1 MTSMLVCYNRRS
13 MNTDRLKRHVKIVC
27 TLGPASN
34 SPEIIGKM
42 LQGGMD
48 VARLNLSYGTLEEHR
63 QTVATVRSV
72 SQKMELPTAI
82 LLDCPGRKRRTGDT
96 KAVFGDHLQFARD
109 NQIDFIALS
118 FITSTQQ
125 VEEVKSLLKEMS
137 VGIPIITKIEKGEA
151 LAVSGPIIDVS
162 DGVMVA
168 RGDLGLQISIE
179 KVPLA
184 QKKIIREANQR
195 GKPVIT
201 ATEMLESMVK
211 SATPTRAEA
220 TDVANAV
227 LDGTDAV
234 MLSEETSIG
243 KYPVEAVEMMVK
255 IILEAET
262 VFPHDEVLR
271 ESHVENLNEIDDA
284 TALAAC
290 QIAHQ
295 IDAKA
300 IVALTAG
307 GTTALRVAKHRPSQP
322 ILAVTLADTIMRQLN
337 LVWGVYPLRK
347 SAPANLEEWL
357 ETARITALETG
368 VAKTGD
374 VIVLTAGLPLGVAG
388 STNLVK
394 VHRI

>member
-1 MTSMLVCYNRRS
+1 MTAALVCYNRRS
-13 MNTDRLKRHVKIVC
+13 MIADRLKRHVKIVC

-34 SPEIIGKM
+34 SPEIIEKM
-42 LQGGMD
+42 LRSGMD
-48 VARLNLSYGTLEEHR
+48 VARLNLSYGTLEEHH
-63 QTVATVRSV
+63 QTITTVRSV
-72 SQKMELPTAI
+72 SQKMELPTSI

-96 KAVFGDHLQFARD
+96 KAVFGDHLQFAQA

-125 VEEVKSLLKEMS
+125 VEEVKSLLTEMR

-151 LAVSGPIIDVS
+151 LAVSSSIIDVS

-243 KYPVEAVEMMVK
+243 KYPVEAVEMMAK

-262 VFPHDEVLR
+262 VFPHDDVLR
-271 ESHVENLNEIDDA
+271 GLPAELLNEIDDA
-284 TALAAC
+284 TARAAC

-300 IVALTAG
+300 IIALTAG

-322 ILAVTLADTIMRQLN
+322 ILAVTLTDTIMRQLN

-357 ETARITALETG
+357 EIARKTALETG
-368 VAKTGD
+368 VAKGGD

-394 VHRI
+394 VHRV

>member
-1 MTSMLVCYNRRS
+1 M
-13 MNTDRLKRHVKIVC
+13 DRLKRHVKIVC

-34 SPEIIGKM
+34 TPEIIEKM
-42 LQGGMD
+42 LQSGMD
-48 VARLNLSYGTLEEHR
+48 VARLNLSYGTMEEHR
-63 QTVATVRSV
+63 QTVAMVRSAAR
-72 SQKMELPTAI
+72 KLNLPTAV

-96 KAVFGDHLQFARD
+96 KAVFGDHLRFAQD
-109 NQIDFIALS
+109 NQIDYIALS

-125 VEEVKSLLKEMS
+125 VEEVKSLTMEMNIN
-137 VGIPIITKIEKGEA
+137 IPIVTKIEKGEA
-151 LAVSGPIIDVS
+151 LAVSSSIIDIS

-211 SATPTRAEA
+211 SPTPTRAEA

-243 KYPVEAVEMMVK
+243 QYPVEAIQMMSK
-255 IILEAET
+255 IIYEAET
-262 VFPHDEVLR
+262 VLPHDRVFYEPQGEL
-271 ESHVENLNEIDDA
+271 LNEVGDA
-284 TALAAC
+284 TARAAC
-290 QIAHQ
+290 QIASQ

-307 GTTALRVAKHRPSQP
+307 GTTALRVAKHRPAQP
-322 ILAVTLADTIMRQLN
+322 ILAVTLSETVMRRLN
-337 LVWGVYPLRK
+337 LVWGTYPLIK
-347 SAPANLEEWL
+347 TSPTNLDEWL
-357 ETARITALETG
+357 EVARETSLETG
-368 VAKTGD
+368 LAKTGD
-374 VIVLTAGLPLGVAG
+374 VIVVTAGLPLGIPG

-394 VHRI
+394 VHRV

>member
-1 MTSMLVCYNRRS
+1 

-34 SPEIIGKM
+34 SSEIIGKM
-42 LQGGMD
+42 LQSGMD

-151 LAVSGPIIDVS
+151 LAVSGSIIDVS

-184 QKKIIREANQR
+184 QKKIIREPNQR

-322 ILAVTLADTIMRQLN
+322 ILAVTLSDTIMRQLN

>member
-1 MTSMLVCYNRRS
+1 

-34 SPEIIGKM
+34 TPEIITRM
-42 LQGGMD
+42 LQSGMD

-63 QTVATVRSV
+63 QTIVTVRSV
-72 SQKMELPTAI
+72 SQKLNLPTAI
-82 LLDCPGRKRRTGDT
+82 LLDCPGRKRRSGDT
-96 KAVFGDHLQFARD
+96 KAVFGDHLQFAQA

-125 VEEVKSLLKEMS
+125 VEEVKSLSKEM
-137 VGIPIITKIEKGEA
+137 GINIPVIAKIEKGEA
-151 LAVSGPIIDVS
+151 LAVSGSIIDVS

-243 KYPVEAVEMMVK
+243 QYPVEAIEMMSK

-262 VFPHDEVLR
+262 VFPHEQFLR
-271 ESHVENLNEIDDA
+271 EPQGEFLNEVDDA
-284 TALAAC
+284 TARAAC
-290 QIAHQ
+290 QIAYQ

-300 IVALTAG
+300 IIALTAG
-307 GTTALRVAKHRPSQP
+307 GTTALRVARHRPSQP
-322 ILAVTLADTIMRQLN
+322 ILAVALTETVMRQLN
-337 LVWGVYPLRK
+337 LVWGVYPLKK
-347 SAPANLEEWL
+347 SSPTNLEEWL
-357 ETARITALETG
+357 EVARVTALETG
-368 VAKTGD
+368 VAKAGD
-374 VIVLTAGLPLGVAG
+374 VIVVTAGLPLGIPG

-394 VHRI
+394 VHRV

>member
-1 MTSMLVCYNRRS
+1 MLVCYNRRS

-34 SPEIIGKM
+34 SPEIIAKM
-42 LQGGMD
+42 LQSGMD

-151 LAVSGPIIDVS
+151 LAVSGSIIDVS

-179 KVPLA
+179 KVPVA

-243 KYPVEAVEMMVK
+243 KYPVEAVQMMVK

-322 ILAVTLADTIMRQLN
+322 ILAVTLSDTIMRQLN

-394 VHRI
+394 VHRV

>member
-1 MTSMLVCYNRRS
+1 

-34 SPEIIGKM
+34 SPEIIAKM
-42 LQGGMD
+42 LQAGMD

-151 LAVSGPIIDVS
+151 LAVSGSIIDVS

-322 ILAVTLADTIMRQLN
+322 ILAVTLSDTIMRQLN

-368 VAKTGD
+368 VAKTGN

>member
-1 MTSMLVCYNRRS
+1 
-13 MNTDRLKRHVKIVC
+13 MNTERLKRHVKIVC

-34 SPEIIGKM
+34 TPEIIEKM
-42 LQGGMD
+42 ILTGMD

-63 QTVATVRSV
+63 RTVAMVRSV
-72 SQKMELPTAI
+72 SQKLKLPTAV

-96 KAVFGDHLQFARD
+96 KAVFGDHLQFAKD
-109 NQIDFIALS
+109 NQLDFIALS

-125 VEEVKSLLKEMS
+125 VEEVKSLAGEM
-137 VGIPIITKIEKGEA
+137 GINIPIIVKIEKGEA
-151 LAVSGPIIDVS
+151 LAVSSSIIDIGE
-162 DGVMVA
+162 GVMVA

-211 SATPTRAEA
+211 SPSPTRAEA

-243 KYPVEAVEMMVK
+243 QYPVEAIQMMTK
-255 IILEAET
+255 IIHEAET
-262 VFPHDEVLR
+262 VLPHDRVFNEPR
-271 ESHVENLNEIDDA
+271 GEYLNEIDDA
-284 TALAAC
+284 TARAAC
-290 QIAHQ
+290 EIASQ

-300 IVALTAG
+300 IIALTAG
-307 GTTALRVAKHRPSQP
+307 GTTALRVAKHRPAQP
-322 ILAVTLADTIMRQLN
+322 ILAVTLSDTLMRQLN
-337 LVWGVYPLRK
+337 LVWGVYPMRK
-347 SAPANLEEWL
+347 TSPSSLEEWL
-357 ETARITALETG
+357 EVTRQTALDTG
-368 VAKTGD
+368 LAQAGD
-374 VIVLTAGLPLGVAG
+374 FIVVTAGLPLGVPG
-388 STNLVK
+388 STNVVK
-394 VHRI
+394 VHRV

>member
-1 MTSMLVCYNRRS
+1 
-13 MNTDRLKRHVKIVC
+13 MNKDRLRRHVKIVC

-34 SPEIIGKM
+34 NPDIIEKM
-42 LQGGMD
+42 LQSGMD
-48 VARLNLSYGTLEEHR
+48 VARLNLSYSTLEEHR
-63 QTVATVRSV
+63 RTVAMVRAV
-72 SQKMELPTAI
+72 ARKLELPTAV

-96 KAVFGDHLQFARD
+96 KAVFGDHLQFAKD
-109 NQIDFIALS
+109 NQIDYIALS

-125 VEEVKSLLKEMS
+125 VQEVKSLAQEMG
-137 VGIPIITKIEKGEA
+137 VNIPIITKIEKGEA
-151 LAVSGPIIDVS
+151 LAVSGPIIDIS

-211 SATPTRAEA
+211 SPSPTRAEA

-243 KYPVEAVEMMVK
+243 QYPVEAIQMMSK
-255 IILEAET
+255 IIYEAET
-262 VFPHDEVLR
+262 VLPHDKVFYEPQG
-271 ESHVENLNEIDDA
+271 EFLNEVDDA
-284 TALAAC
+284 TARGAC
-290 QIAHQ
+290 QIASQ

-307 GTTALRVAKHRPSQP
+307 GTTALRVARHRPAQP
-322 ILAVTLADTIMRQLN
+322 ILAVTLSETVMQRLN
-337 LVWGVYPLRK
+337 LVWGTYPLTK
-347 SAPANLEEWL
+347 TSPTNLEEWL
-357 ETARITALETG
+357 EVARQTALATG
-368 VAKTGD
+368 LAKAGD
-374 VIVLTAGLPLGVAG
+374 IIVVTAGLPLGVPG

-394 VHRI
+394 VHRV

>member
-1 MTSMLVCYNRRS
+1 

-34 SPEIIGKM
+34 NPEIIEKM
-42 LQGGMD
+42 LQSGMD

-63 QTVATVRSV
+63 QTVAIVRAAAR
-72 SQKMELPTAI
+72 KLNLPTAV
-82 LLDCPGRKRRTGDT
+82 LMDCPGRKRRTGDT
-96 KAVFGDHLQFARD
+96 KAVFGDHLRFAED
-109 NQIDFIALS
+109 NQIDYIALS

-125 VEEVKSLLKEMS
+125 VEEVKSLAREMS
-137 VGIPIITKIEKGEA
+137 VSIPIVTKIEKGEA
-151 LAVSGPIIDVS
+151 LAVSSSIIDIS

-195 GKPVIT
+195 GRPVIT

-211 SATPTRAEA
+211 SPTPTRAEA

-234 MLSEETSIG
+234 MLSEETSVG
-243 KYPVEAVEMMVK
+243 QYPVEAIQMMSK
-255 IILEAET
+255 IIYEAET
-262 VFPHDEVLR
+262 VLPHDKVFYEPQGELLSEV
-271 ESHVENLNEIDDA
+271 DDA
-284 TALAAC
+284 TARGAC
-290 QIAHQ
+290 QIASQ

-300 IVALTAG
+300 IIALTAG
-307 GTTALRVAKHRPSQP
+307 GTTALRVAKHRPGQP
-322 ILAVTLADTIMRQLN
+322 ILAVTLSETVMRRLN
-337 LVWGVYPLRK
+337 LVWGTYPLIK
-347 SAPANLEEWL
+347 TSPTNLEKWL
-357 ETARITALETG
+357 EVARQTAMETG
-368 VAKTGD
+368 LAKIGD
-374 VIVLTAGLPLGVAG
+374 VIVLTAGLPLGVPG

-394 VHRI
+394 VHRV